1 MRGRGKRR
9 LLFSPYPALENQP
22 KNGATPSVPSS
33 SCVVLL
39 LLFFFIT
46 RAHVRRR
53 GNLASSQ
60 NRAELIGKLQGSAA
74 LSSSSIA
81 SSSFSAELYD
91 VPRPH
96 LYQHHNGGDGV
107 GPRSGANPGKGHI
120 VSNGTADGYVPMF
133 GGGVKPVLIDP
144 SVSLDRQE

>member
-1 MRGRGKRR
+1 MEPP
-9 LLFSPYPALENQP
+9 L
-22 KNGATPSVPSS
+22 PSS
-33 SCVVLL
+33 FVVVLF
-39 LLFFFIT
+39 FFFIT

>member
-1 MRGRGKRR
+1 M
-9 LLFSPYPALENQP
+9 
-22 KNGATPSVPSS
+22 
-33 SCVVLL
+33 
-39 LLFFFIT
+39 
-46 RAHVRRR
+46 
-53 GNLASSQ
+53 ASSQ

-96 LYQHHNGGDGV
+96 LYQQPNGGGDG
-107 GPRSGANPGKGHI
+107 GRLGNRSSANPDKGYFA
-120 VSNGTADGYVPMF
+120 ADGYVPMF

-144 SVSLDRQE
+144 SVPLDRQE